1 MCSSDLPSVREY
13 LDEYIETRANYLVC
27 SFQWGDITH
36 EQAMQSV
43 ELFSAEVLPD
53 YSRPQIAANLG
64 AT

>member
-1 MCSSDLPSVREY
+1 
-13 LDEYIETRANYLVC
+13 VC